1 MVESRHARGVRH
13 AMPPQPIQLSVQLA
27 RRPPRERSRNTGHHE
42 SLARLPTLANGTS
55 DAPLRSEPHAHTRS
69 YPMSSVMSL
78 TTLLGAVSLPGLAL
92 ALVTARARRYLRLH
106 RAATDEVPLKDLVQL
121 GVRERRS

>member
-1 MVESRHARGVRH
+1 
-13 AMPPQPIQLSVQLA
+13 
-27 RRPPRERSRNTGHHE
+27 
-42 SLARLPTLANGTS
+42 
-55 DAPLRSEPHAHTRS
+55 
-69 YPMSSVMSL
+69 MSSVMSL